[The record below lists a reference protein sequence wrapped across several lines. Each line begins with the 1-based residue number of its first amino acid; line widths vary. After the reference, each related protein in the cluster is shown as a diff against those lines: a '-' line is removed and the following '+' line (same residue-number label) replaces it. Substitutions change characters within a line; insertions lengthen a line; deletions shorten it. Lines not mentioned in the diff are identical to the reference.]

1 MAKMIRIGFHDCVG
15 GCDGCLNVDND
26 SNAGL
31 SGIVAT
37 LEDLFNDEV
46 RFARVVFSAA
56 ITMYQSRGTDLIS
69 TYLLVSQRIL
79 SSTILAFHY

>member
-37 LEDLFNDEV
+37 LEDLYTDEV
-46 RFARVVFSAA
+46 LSPLICRFV
-56 ITMYQSRGTDLIS
+56 TTN
-69 TYLLVSQRIL
+69 
-79 SSTILAFHY
+79 TIIRC

>member
-46 RFARVVFSAA
+46 RIRFERVLFSV
-56 ITMYQSRGTDLIS
+56 TVTTSHED
-69 TYLLVSQRIL
+69 RI
-79 SSTILAFHY
+79 

>member
-1 MAKMIRIGFHDCVG
+1 MFGRTLMAKMIRIGFHDCVG

-37 LEDLFNDEV
+37 LEDLYTDEV
-46 RFARVVFSAA
+46 LSPLPFCH
-56 ITMYQSRGTDLIS
+56 YLI
-69 TYLLVSQRIL
+69 RC
-79 SSTILAFHY
+79 

>member
-37 LEDLFNDEV
+37 LEDLYTDEV
-46 RFARVVFSAA
+46 LSLLP
-56 ITMYQSRGTDLIS
+56 ICH
-69 TYLLVSQRIL
+69 YLYDAGIL
-79 SSTILAFHY
+79 EIDI

>member
-31 SGIVAT
+31 SGIVST
-37 LEDLFNDEV
+37 LEDLYTDEGGSLGLMYSSLIL
-46 RFARVVFSAA
+46 FFTSLYI
-56 ITMYQSRGTDLIS
+56 ITFY
-69 TYLLVSQRIL
+69 
-79 SSTILAFHY
+79 

>member
-37 LEDLFNDEV
+37 LEDLYTDEV
-46 RFARVVFSAA
+46 LSLF
-56 ITMYQSRGTDLIS
+56 LIINMMLEFRKV
-69 TYLLVSQRIL
+69 TEV
-79 SSTILAFHY
+79 

>member
-37 LEDLFNDEV
+37 LEDLYTDEV
-46 RFARVVFSAA
+46 LTPLPFC
-56 ITMYQSRGTDLIS
+56 
-69 TYLLVSQRIL
+69 
-79 SSTILAFHY
+79 H